1 MNPSLLELQ
10 AILGSLPC
18 EPHSPVGLL
27 HGVQSSL
34 AAGCFLFR
42 FVLLHHCQW
51 LCQHCKDCAT
61 RSLWISRAV
70 YASGSKGKSLV
81 VGWGGENLPEC
92 HVTKTSLHPEA
103 QGNSW
108 GAAGAMTDNDKRER
122 KKLDGE
128 RIKRKW
134 AEGWGKAKHWL
145 LFPSKPSGRGGW
157 FRRAWFGVE
166 QCHIRLPDWQPVQVR
181 TSHTSGESVLWS
193 TQSQVTFIV
202 MFSPFKHKVGST
214 MNFGLSVHP
223 YACMGKEDIG
233 KPDPHTLMYPFLG
246 PFPTCFIICAVTT
259 VVSGVALCVSL
270 TRLLTIVL
278 ISPRGNCALSCM
290 LSFRNLV
297 AKQKSSF

>member
-92 HVTKTSLHPEA
+92 HVTKTSLHPKA

-108 GAAGAMTDNDKRER
+108 GAAGAMTDNDRER
-122 KKLDGE
+122 GRSWMEKGLKGSGQKDGARPNIGFCSPQSHQGGVVDSGE
-128 RIKRKW
+128 HDS
-134 AEGWGKAKHWL
+134 GWSNATFAYLIGSQYRWELAT
-145 LFPSKPSGRGGW
+145 P
-157 FRRAWFGVE
+157 
-166 QCHIRLPDWQPVQVR
+166 Q
-181 TSHTSGESVLWS
+181 GESVLWS

-259 VVSGVALCVSL
+259 VVSGVALRVSL
-270 TRLLTIVL
+270 TRLLTIAL